1 MLPAN
6 ASIGFD
12 PDHAPGCTIG
22 CMTRL
27 DDYRALGR
35 SGLRVSPL
43 ALGAMTFGT
52 GPFCADDDTAR
63 KIFHAYVEGGGN
75 FVDTADNY
83 SAGRSEELIGEF
95 LRDVDRDDFV
105 LATKYSGP
113 EFSGGGPYSDPRRR
127 SNGRKNMVASL
138 EASLRR
144 LRVDH
149 VDLYWL
155 HVWDGCTP
163 AEEVVDAFGDLVR
176 AGKIRAVGLSDV
188 PAWYATKAA
197 MLGGPPVTALQL
209 EHSLLERAIEAEYV
223 PLARE
228 FGIAIQPWGAIGG
241 GFLSDKYHRDGAGT
255 GRLTGGAA
263 FRALPEVR
271 WAILDVV
278 REVAAEAGATP
289 AQVAL
294 HWVTRRP
301 GMPAPLIGARSPEQL
316 AETLGALD
324 LDLTEAQ
331 LDRLSAVSAPELP
344 FPHGIL
350 ARLNAGLPS

>member
-1 MLPAN
+1 
-6 ASIGFD
+6 
-12 PDHAPGCTIG
+12 
-22 CMTRL
+22 MTL

-52 GPFCADDDTAR
+52 GSLCADDGTAR
-63 KIFHAYVEGGGN
+63 KLFRSYVERGGN
-75 FVDTADNY
+75 FVDTANNY
-83 SAGRSEELIGEF
+83 SAGRSEELVGEF
-95 LRDVDRDDFV
+95 LRDVDRDDVV

-113 EFSGGGPYSDPRRR
+113 DFRDGVPRSDVRRR

-155 HVWDGCTP
+155 HLWDGFTP
-163 AEEVVDAFGDLVR
+163 AEEVMAAFDDLVR
-176 AGKIRAVGLSDV
+176 AGKIRAAGLSDV

-209 EHSLLERAIEAEYV
+209 EYSLIERAIEAEYV

-228 FGIAIQPWGAIGG
+228 FGIAVQPWGAIGG
-241 GFLSDKYHRDGAGT
+241 GFLSGKYTRDGAGS
-255 GRLTGGAA
+255 GRLAEAAA
-263 FRALPEVR
+263 FRSLPDTR
-271 WAILDVV
+271 WAILDAV

-301 GMPAPLIGARSPEQL
+301 EMPAPLIGARTTEQL
-316 AETLGALD
+316 TETLGALT
-324 LDLTEAQ
+324 LGLTGAQ
-331 LDRLSAVSAPELP
+331 LDRLTEVSAPELP
-344 FPHGIL
+344 FPHGVL
-350 ARLNAGLPS
+350 ARLNAGLPR

>member
-1 MLPAN
+1 
-6 ASIGFD
+6 
-12 PDHAPGCTIG
+12 
-22 CMTRL
+22 MTEL
-27 DDYRALGR
+27 DDYRPLGR

-52 GPFCADDDTAR
+52 GPFCAGDDTAR
-63 KIFHAYVEGGGN
+63 EIFRTYVDRGGN

-83 SAGRSEELIGEF
+83 GGGRSEELVGAF
-95 LRDVDRDDFV
+95 LRDTGRDDVV

-113 EFSGGGPYSDPRRR
+113 KLGDGGPVSDPRHR

-144 LRVDH
+144 LGVDH

-155 HVWDGCTP
+155 HVWDGSTP
-163 AEEVVDAFGDLVR
+163 AEEVMAAFGDLVR
-176 AGKIRAVGLSDV
+176 AGKVRAVGLSDV

-209 EHSLLERAIEAEYV
+209 AHSLVERAIEAEYV
-223 PLARE
+223 PLAQE

-241 GFLSDKYHRDGAGT
+241 GFLSGKYTRDGDGT
-255 GRLTGGAA
+255 GRLTGPAATA
-263 FRALPEVR
+263 FRDLPESR
-271 WAILDVV
+271 WAILDAV
-278 REVAAEAGATP
+278 REIATEAGATP

-301 GMPAPLIGARSPEQL
+301 ATPAPLIGARSPEQL
-316 AETLGALD
+316 AESLGALT
-324 LDLTEAQ
+324 LDLTGAQ
-331 LDRLSAVSAPELP
+331 LGRLTEVSAVPLP
-344 FPHGIL
+344 FPHGVL
-350 ARLNAGLPS
+350 AQLNADLPR

>member
-1 MLPAN
+1 
-6 ASIGFD
+6 
-12 PDHAPGCTIG
+12 
-22 CMTRL
+22 MTEL
-27 DDYRALGR
+27 DDYRPLGR
-35 SGLRVSPL
+35 SGLCVSPL

-52 GPFCADDDTAR
+52 GSFCADDDTAR
-63 KIFHAYVEGGGN
+63 KIFRAYVEGGGN

-83 SAGRSEELIGEF
+83 SAGRSEELVGEF
-95 LRDVDRDDFV
+95 LRDVDRDDVV

-113 EFSGGGPYSDPRRR
+113 DFSGGEPRSDPRHR

-155 HVWDGCTP
+155 HIWDGFTP
-163 AEEVVDAFGDLVR
+163 AEEVMAAFGDLVR

-209 EHSLLERAIEAEYV
+209 EYSLVERAIEAEYL

-228 FGIAIQPWGAIGG
+228 FGIAVQPWGALGG
-241 GFLSDKYHRDGAGT
+241 GFLSGKYTRDGGGT
-255 GRLTGGAA
+255 GRLAGPDAAA
-263 FRALPEVR
+263 FRALPEAR
-271 WAILDVV
+271 WAVLDAV
-278 REVAAEAGATP
+278 REIAAEVGATP

-294 HWVTRRP
+294 HWVTCRP
-301 GMPAPLIGARSPEQL
+301 STPAPLIGARSPEQL
-316 AETLGALD
+316 AETLGALT
-324 LDLTEAQ
+324 LDLTGAQ
-331 LDRLSAVSAPELP
+331 LDRLTEVSAVPLP

-350 ARLNAGLPS
+350 ARLNAGLPH

>member
-1 MLPAN
+1 
-6 ASIGFD
+6 
-12 PDHAPGCTIG
+12 
-22 CMTRL
+22 MTEL
-27 DDYRALGR
+27 DDYRPLGR

-43 ALGAMTFGT
+43 ALGALTFGT
-52 GPFCADDDTAR
+52 GPLCADDDTAR
-63 KIFHAYVEGGGN
+63 KVFRAYTERGGN

-83 SAGRSEELIGEF
+83 SAGRSEELVGEF
-95 LRDVDRDDFV
+95 LRDVVRDDVV

-113 EFSGGGPYSDPRRR
+113 EFRDGRPHSDPRRR

-144 LRVDH
+144 LGVDH

-155 HVWDGCTP
+155 HIWDGFTP
-163 AEEVVDAFGDLVR
+163 AEEVVAAFDDLVR
-176 AGKIRAVGLSDV
+176 AGKIRAAGLSDV

-209 EHSLLERAIEAEYV
+209 EYSLIERAIEAEFV

-228 FGIAIQPWGAIGG
+228 FGIAVQPWGAIGG
-241 GFLSDKYHRDGAGT
+241 GFLTGKYTRDGEGT
-255 GRLTGGAA
+255 GRLALPGDAG
-263 FRALPEVR
+263 FRASPETR
-271 WAILDVV
+271 WAVLDAV
-278 REVAAEAGATP
+278 REVAAEVGATP

-301 GMPAPLIGARSPEQL
+301 SMPAPLIGARSPEQL
-316 AETLGALD
+316 AETLGALTLEVTD
-324 LDLTEAQ
+324 AQ
-331 LDRLSAVSAPELP
+331 LDRLTEVSAPELP

-350 ARLNAGLPS
+350 ARLNAGLPH

>member
-1 MLPAN
+1 
-6 ASIGFD
+6 
-12 PDHAPGCTIG
+12 
-22 CMTRL
+22 MTRL

-52 GPFCADDDTAR
+52 GPFCADDDMAR
-63 KIFHAYVEGGGN
+63 KVFRAYAEGGGN

-83 SAGRSEELIGEF
+83 SDGRSEELVGEF
-95 LRDVDRDDFV
+95 LRDVDRDDVV

-155 HVWDGCTP
+155 HIWDGFTP
-163 AEEVVDAFGDLVR
+163 AEEVMAAFGDLVR
-176 AGKIRAVGLSDV
+176 AGKVRAVGLSDV

-209 EHSLLERAIEAEYV
+209 EYSLLERAIEAEFV

-228 FGIAIQPWGAIGG
+228 FGTAIQPWGAIGG
-241 GFLSDKYHRDGAGT
+241 GFLSGKYSRDGAGT

-278 REVAAEAGATP
+278 REVAAETGATP

-324 LDLTEAQ
+324 LELTEVQ
-331 LDRLSAVSAPELP
+331 LDRLTAVSAPDLP
-344 FPHGIL
+344 FPHSVL
-350 ARLNAGLPS
+350 ARLNAGLPG

>member
-1 MLPAN
+1 
-6 ASIGFD
+6 
-12 PDHAPGCTIG
+12 
-22 CMTRL
+22 MTEL
-27 DDYRALGR
+27 DDYRPLGR

-43 ALGAMTFGT
+43 ALGALTFGS
-52 GPFCADDDTAR
+52 GPHCADDDTAR
-63 KIFHAYVEGGGN
+63 AVFRAYTGRGGN

-83 SAGRSEELIGEF
+83 SAGRSEELVGEF
-95 LRDVDRDDFV
+95 LRDVDRDDVV

-113 EFSGGGPYSDPRRR
+113 GFDGGKPLSDPRRR

-144 LRVDH
+144 LGVDH

-155 HVWDGCTP
+155 HIWDGFTP
-163 AEEVVDAFGDLVR
+163 AEEVMAAFDDLVR
-176 AGKIRAVGLSDV
+176 AGKVRAVGLSDV

-209 EHSLLERAIEAEYV
+209 EYSLIERAIEAEFV

-228 FGIAIQPWGAIGG
+228 FGIAVQPWGAIGG
-241 GFLSDKYHRDGAGT
+241 GFLSGKYTRDGGGE
-255 GRLTGGAA
+255 GRLAEGAPYRSA
-263 FRALPEVR
+263 AETR
-271 WAILDVV
+271 WAVLDVV
-278 REVAAEAGATP
+278 REVAAEVDATP

-301 GMPAPLIGARSPEQL
+301 SMPAPLIGARSPGQL
-316 AETLGALD
+316 AETLGALALEVSD
-324 LDLTEAQ
+324 AH
-331 LDRLSAVSAPELP
+331 LDRLTGASAPELP

-350 ARLNAGLPS
+350 ARLNAGLPG

>member
-1 MLPAN
+1 
-6 ASIGFD
+6 
-12 PDHAPGCTIG
+12 
-22 CMTRL
+22 MTEL
-27 DDYRALGR
+27 DDYRPLGR

-52 GPFCADDDTAR
+52 GPLCADDDTAR
-63 KIFHAYVEGGGN
+63 KVFRAYTERGGN

-83 SAGRSEELIGEF
+83 SAGRSEELVGEF
-95 LRDVDRDDFV
+95 LRDVERDDVV

-113 EFSGGGPYSDPRRR
+113 GFRDGRPHSDPRRR

-144 LRVDH
+144 LGVDH

-155 HVWDGCTP
+155 HIWDGFTP
-163 AEEVVDAFGDLVR
+163 AEEVVAAFDDLVR
-176 AGKIRAVGLSDV
+176 AGKIRAAGLSDV

-209 EHSLLERAIEAEYV
+209 EYSLIERAIEAEFV

-241 GFLSDKYHRDGAGT
+241 GFLTGKYTRDGGGT
-255 GRLTGGAA
+255 GRLAA
-263 FRALPEVR
+263 PGDAGLRASPGNR
-271 WAILDVV
+271 WAVLDAV
-278 REVAAEAGATP
+278 RDVAAEVGATP

-301 GMPAPLIGARSPEQL
+301 AMPAPLIGARSPEQL
-316 AETLGALD
+316 AETLGALT
-324 LDLTEAQ
+324 LEVTGAQ
-331 LDRLSAVSAPELP
+331 LDRLTEVSAPELP

-350 ARLNAGLPS
+350 ARLNAGLPH

>member
-1 MLPAN
+1 
-6 ASIGFD
+6 
-12 PDHAPGCTIG
+12 
-22 CMTRL
+22 MTEL
-27 DDYRALGR
+27 DDHRPLGR

-43 ALGAMTFGT
+43 ALGALTFGT
-52 GPFCADDDTAR
+52 GSFCADDDTSR
-63 KIFHAYVEGGGN
+63 RIFRAYVERGGN
-75 FVDTADNY
+75 FVDTANNY
-83 SAGRSEELIGEF
+83 SGGCSEELVGEF
-95 LRDVDRDDFV
+95 LRDVDRDDVV

-113 EFSGGGPYSDPRRR
+113 DFSDGRPKSDPGRR

-155 HVWDGCTP
+155 HIWDGFTP
-163 AEEVVDAFGDLVR
+163 AEEVMAAFGDLLR

-209 EHSLLERAIEAEYV
+209 EYSLVERAIEAEFM

-228 FGIAIQPWGAIGG
+228 FGIAVQPWGALGG
-241 GFLSDKYHRDGAGT
+241 GFLTGKYTRDGAGT
-255 GRLTGGAA
+255 GRLAGPDAAA
-263 FRALPEVR
+263 FRAQPETR
-271 WAILDVV
+271 WAVLDAV
-278 REVAAEAGATP
+278 REVAAEVGATP

-301 GMPAPLIGARSPEQL
+301 LMPAPLVGARTPEQL
-316 AETLGALD
+316 TETLGALA

-331 LDRLSAVSAPELP
+331 LDRLTEVSAPPLP

-350 ARLNAGLPS
+350 ARLNAGLPR

>member
-1 MLPAN
+1 
-6 ASIGFD
+6 
-12 PDHAPGCTIG
+12 
-22 CMTRL
+22 MTRL
-27 DDYRALGR
+27 DDYRPLGR

-43 ALGAMTFGT
+43 ALGAMTFGS

-63 KIFHAYVEGGGN
+63 KVFRAYVERGGN

-83 SAGRSEELIGEF
+83 SAGRSEELVGEF
-95 LRDVDRDDFV
+95 LRDVGRDDIV

-113 EFSGGGPYSDPRRR
+113 EFRDGAPYSDARRR

-144 LRVDH
+144 LRADH

-155 HVWDGCTP
+155 HVWDGRTP
-163 AEEVVDAFGDLVR
+163 AEEVMTAFDDLVR
-176 AGKIRAVGLSDV
+176 AGKVRAVGLSDV

-209 EHSLLERAIEAEYV
+209 EFSLIERAIEAEYV
-223 PLARE
+223 PLAGE
-228 FGIAIQPWGAIGG
+228 FGTAIQPWGALGG
-241 GFLSDKYHRDGAGT
+241 GFLSGKYTRDGAGS

-263 FRALPEVR
+263 FRALPESR

-278 REVAAEAGATP
+278 REVAVEVGATP

-301 GMPAPLIGARSPEQL
+301 RMPAPLIGARSPEQL
-316 AETLGALD
+316 AETLGALE
-324 LDLTEAQ
+324 LDLTDAQ
-331 LDRLSAVSAPELP
+331 LDCLTEVSAPELP

-350 ARLNAGLPS
+350 ARLNAGLPR

>member
-1 MLPAN
+1 MTEL
-6 ASIGFD
+6 
-12 PDHAPGCTIG
+12 DH
-22 CMTRL
+22 
-27 DDYRALGR
+27 YRPLGR

-52 GPFCADDDTAR
+52 GALCADDDTAR
-63 KIFHAYVEGGGN
+63 KIFRTYVDGGGN

-83 SAGRSEELIGEF
+83 GDGRSEVLVGEF
-95 LRDVDRDDFV
+95 LRDTARDDIV
-105 LATKYSGP
+105 LATKYAGP
-113 EFSGGGPYSDPRRR
+113 KFAGGGPVSDPRHR

-144 LRVDH
+144 LGVDH

-155 HVWDGCTP
+155 HVWDGFTP
-163 AEEVVDAFGDLVR
+163 AEEVMAAFDDLVR

-197 MLGGPPVTALQL
+197 MLGGQPVTALQL
-209 EHSLLERAIEAEYV
+209 AYSLIERAIEAEYV
-223 PLARE
+223 PLAQE

-241 GFLSDKYHRDGAGT
+241 GFLSGKYTRDGEGT
-255 GRLTGGAA
+255 GRLEGSGV
-263 FRALPEVR
+263 PEPR
-271 WAILDVV
+271 WAILDAV
-278 REVAAEAGATP
+278 REIATEVDATP

-301 GMPAPLIGARSPEQL
+301 AMPAPLIGARSPEQL
-316 AETLGALD
+316 TESLGALA
-324 LDLTEAQ
+324 LDLTDAQ
-331 LDRLSAVSAPELP
+331 VDRLTEVSAVPLP

-350 ARLNAGLPS
+350 AQLNAGLPR

>member
-1 MLPAN
+1 MTAL
-6 ASIGFD
+6 
-12 PDHAPGCTIG
+12 DH
-22 CMTRL
+22 
-27 DDYRALGR
+27 YRPLGR

-52 GPFCADDDTAR
+52 GSFCADDDTAR
-63 KIFHAYVEGGGN
+63 KIFRTYTDHGGN

-83 SAGRSEELIGEF
+83 SDGRSEELVGEL
-95 LRDVDRDDFV
+95 LRDVDRDDVV

-113 EFSGGGPYSDPRRR
+113 KFHDGGPVSDPRRR

-144 LRVDH
+144 LGVDH

-155 HVWDGCTP
+155 HIWDGSTP
-163 AEEVVDAFGDLVR
+163 AEEVMAAFDELVR

-209 EHSLLERAIEAEYV
+209 AYSLVEREIEAEYV
-223 PLARE
+223 PLAQE
-228 FGIAIQPWGAIGG
+228 FGIAIQPWGALGG
-241 GFLSDKYHRDGAGT
+241 GFLSGKYHRGELGS
-255 GRLTGGAA
+255 GRLTGPGVTH
-263 FRALPEVR
+263 FDDMPESR
-271 WAILDVV
+271 WAVLDAV
-278 REVAAEAGATP
+278 REIAAEVGATP

-301 GMPAPLIGARSPEQL
+301 AMPAPLIGARSPEQL
-316 AETLGALD
+316 TDSLGALD
-324 LDLTEAQ
+324 LDLTGAQ
-331 LDRLSAVSAPELP
+331 LDRLTEVSAVPLP
-344 FPHGIL
+344 FPHDVL
-350 ARLNAGLPS
+350 ARLNAGLPR

>member
-1 MLPAN
+1 MTEL
-6 ASIGFD
+6 
-12 PDHAPGCTIG
+12 DH
-22 CMTRL
+22 
-27 DDYRALGR
+27 YRPLGR

-52 GPFCADDDTAR
+52 GSHCADDDTAR
-63 KIFHAYVEGGGN
+63 KIFRTYVEAGGN

-83 SAGRSEELIGEF
+83 GDGRSEVLVGEF
-95 LRDVDRDDFV
+95 LRDTERDDIV

-113 EFSGGGPYSDPRRR
+113 KFREGGPVSDPRHR

-144 LRVDH
+144 LGVDH

-155 HVWDGCTP
+155 HIWDGATP
-163 AEEVVDAFGDLVR
+163 AEEVMAAFDDLMR
-176 AGKIRAVGLSDV
+176 SGKIRAVGLSDI

-209 EHSLLERAIEAEYV
+209 AYSLIERAIEAEYV
-223 PLARE
+223 PLAQE

-241 GFLSDKYHRDGAGT
+241 GFLSGKYPRDGTGT
-255 GRLTGGAA
+255 GRLTGVDV
-263 FRALPEVR
+263 PEER
-271 WAILDVV
+271 WAILDAV
-278 REVAAEAGATP
+278 RDIAAEVEATP

-301 GMPAPLIGARSPEQL
+301 AMPAPLIGARSPEQL
-316 AETLGALD
+316 TESLGALA
-324 LDLTEAQ
+324 LTLTDAQ
-331 LDRLSAVSAPELP
+331 LDRLTEVSARPLP
-344 FPHGIL
+344 FPHGVL
-350 ARLNAGLPS
+350 ALLNAGLPR

>member
-1 MLPAN
+1 MTEL
-6 ASIGFD
+6 
-12 PDHAPGCTIG
+12 DH
-22 CMTRL
+22 
-27 DDYRALGR
+27 YRPLGR

-52 GPFCADDDTAR
+52 GALCADDDTAR
-63 KIFHAYVEGGGN
+63 KIFRTYVDGGGN

-83 SAGRSEELIGEF
+83 GDGRSEVLVGEF
-95 LRDVDRDDFV
+95 LRDTARDDIV

-113 EFSGGGPYSDPRRR
+113 KFAGGGPVSNPRHR

-144 LRVDH
+144 LGVDH

-155 HVWDGCTP
+155 HVWDGSTP
-163 AEEVVDAFGDLVR
+163 AEEVMAAFDDLVR
-176 AGKIRAVGLSDV
+176 AGKIRAAGLSDV

-209 EHSLLERAIEAEYV
+209 AYSLIERAIEAEYV
-223 PLARE
+223 PLAQE

-241 GFLSDKYHRDGAGT
+241 GFLSGKYTRDGEGT
-255 GRLTGGAA
+255 GRLEGADV
-263 FRALPEVR
+263 PEPR
-271 WAILDVV
+271 WAILGAV
-278 REVAAEAGATP
+278 REIATEVDATP

-294 HWVTRRP
+294 HWVTRRLA
-301 GMPAPLIGARSPEQL
+301 MPAPLIGARSPEQL
-316 AETLGALD
+316 TESLGALT
-324 LDLTEAQ
+324 LDLTDTQ
-331 LDRLSAVSAPELP
+331 VDRLTEMSATPLP

-350 ARLNAGLPS
+350 AQLNAGLPR

>member
-1 MLPAN
+1 
-6 ASIGFD
+6 
-12 PDHAPGCTIG
+12 
-22 CMTRL
+22 MTEL
-27 DDYRALGR
+27 DDYRPLGR

-52 GPFCADDDTAR
+52 GSFCADDDTAR
-63 KIFHAYVEGGGN
+63 KIFRAYVERGGN

-83 SAGRSEELIGEF
+83 SGGRSEELVGDF
-95 LRDVDRDDFV
+95 LRDVARDDVV

-113 EFSGGGPYSDPRRR
+113 GFSGGAPHSDPRRR
-127 SNGRKNMVASL
+127 SNGRKNMIASL

-155 HVWDGCTP
+155 HIWDGFTP
-163 AEEVVDAFGDLVR
+163 AEEVLAAFGDLVR

-209 EHSLLERAIEAEYV
+209 EYSLVERAIEAEYV
-223 PLARE
+223 PLAAE

-241 GFLSDKYHRDGAGT
+241 GFLTGKYTRDGTGT
-255 GRLTGGAA
+255 GRLAGPDATA
-263 FRALPEVR
+263 FRALPETR
-271 WAILDVV
+271 WAVLDAV
-278 REVAAEAGATP
+278 REVAAETGATP

-294 HWVTRRP
+294 RWVTTRP
-301 GMPAPLIGARSPEQL
+301 SMPAPLIGARTPEQL
-316 AETLGALD
+316 AETLGALA
-324 LDLTEAQ
+324 LEVTEAQ
-331 LDRLSAVSAPELP
+331 LARLTEVSAPALP

-350 ARLNAGLPS
+350 ARLNAGLPH

>member
-1 MLPAN
+1 MTEL
-6 ASIGFD
+6 
-12 PDHAPGCTIG
+12 DH
-22 CMTRL
+22 
-27 DDYRALGR
+27 YRPLGR

-52 GPFCADDDTAR
+52 GALCADDDTAR
-63 KIFHAYVEGGGN
+63 KIFRTYVDGGGN

-83 SAGRSEELIGEF
+83 GDGRSEVLVGEF
-95 LRDVDRDDFV
+95 LRDTARDDIV

-113 EFSGGGPYSDPRRR
+113 KFADGGPVSDPRHR

-144 LRVDH
+144 LGVDH

-155 HVWDGCTP
+155 HVWDGSTP
-163 AEEVVDAFGDLVR
+163 AEEVMAAFDDLVR
-176 AGKIRAVGLSDV
+176 AGKIRAAGLSDV

-209 EHSLLERAIEAEYV
+209 AYSLIERAIEAEYV
-223 PLARE
+223 PLAQE

-241 GFLSDKYHRDGAGT
+241 GFLSGKYTRDGEGT
-255 GRLTGGAA
+255 GRLEGSDV
-263 FRALPEVR
+263 PEPR
-271 WAILDVV
+271 WAILDAV
-278 REVAAEAGATP
+278 REIATEVDATP

-301 GMPAPLIGARSPEQL
+301 AMPAPLIGARSPEQL
-316 AETLGALD
+316 TESLGALT
-324 LDLTEAQ
+324 LDLTGAQ
-331 LDRLSAVSAPELP
+331 VDRLTEVSATPLP

-350 ARLNAGLPS
+350 AQLNAGLPR

>member
-1 MLPAN
+1 MP
-6 ASIGFD
+6 SIGFD
-12 PDHAPGCTIG
+12 PDRAPGCTLG
-22 CMTRL
+22 DMTRL
-27 DDYRALGR
+27 DDYRPLGR

-52 GPFCADDDTAR
+52 GSFCADDDTSR
-63 KIFHAYVEGGGN
+63 EIFRAYVESGGN
-75 FVDTADNY
+75 FVDTANNY
-83 SAGRSEELIGEF
+83 SAGRSEELVGEF
-95 LRDVDRDDFV
+95 LRDVDRDDVV

-113 EFSGGGPYSDPRRR
+113 DFSGGEPRSDPRRR

-155 HVWDGCTP
+155 HVWDGFTP
-163 AEEVVDAFGDLVR
+163 AEEVMAAFGDLLG

-209 EHSLLERAIEAEYV
+209 EYSLVERAIEAEYV

-228 FGIAIQPWGAIGG
+228 FGVAVQPWGAIGG
-241 GFLSDKYHRDGAGT
+241 GFLSGKYTRDGAGE
-255 GRLTGGAA
+255 GRLAEGASY
-263 FRALPEVR
+263 RSLPETR
-271 WAILDVV
+271 WAVLDVV

-294 HWVTRRP
+294 HWVTGRP
-301 GMPAPLIGARSPEQL
+301 AMPAPLIGARSPEQL
-316 AETLGALD
+316 AETLGALE
-324 LDLTEAQ
+324 LDLTAAQ
-331 LDRLSAVSAPELP
+331 LDRLTAVSAPELP

-350 ARLNAGLPS
+350 ARLNAGLPR

>member
-1 MLPAN
+1 
-6 ASIGFD
+6 
-12 PDHAPGCTIG
+12 
-22 CMTRL
+22 MTEL
-27 DDYRALGR
+27 DDYRPLGR
-35 SGLRVSPL
+35 TGLRVSPL

-52 GPFCADDDTAR
+52 GSFCADDDTAR
-63 KIFHAYVEGGGN
+63 RTFRAYVEAGGN

-83 SAGRSEELIGEF
+83 SAGRSEELVGEF
-95 LRDVDRDDFV
+95 LRDVDRDDVV

-113 EFSGGGPYSDPRRR
+113 GFGGGEPRSDPRRR

-155 HVWDGCTP
+155 HIWDGFTP
-163 AEEVVDAFGDLVR
+163 AEEVMAAFGDLVR
-176 AGKIRAVGLSDV
+176 AGKIRAAGLSDV

-209 EHSLLERAIEAEYV
+209 EYSLIERAIEAEYV
-223 PLARE
+223 PLAQE
-228 FGIAIQPWGAIGG
+228 FGIAVQPWGAIGG
-241 GFLSDKYHRDGAGT
+241 GFLSGKYTRDGAGT
-255 GRLTGGAA
+255 GRLADGAA
-263 FRALPEVR
+263 FRAQPENR
-271 WAILDVV
+271 WAVLDVV

-301 GMPAPLIGARSPEQL
+301 AMPAPLIGARSPEQL
-316 AETLGALD
+316 AETLGALT
-324 LDLTEAQ
+324 LDLTGAQ
-331 LDRLSAVSAPELP
+331 LDRLTAVSAPELP

-350 ARLNAGLPS
+350 ARLNAGLPR

>member
-1 MLPAN
+1 
-6 ASIGFD
+6 
-12 PDHAPGCTIG
+12 
-22 CMTRL
+22 MTEL
-27 DDYRALGR
+27 DDYRPLGR

-52 GPFCADDDTAR
+52 GAFCAGDDTAR
-63 KIFHAYVEGGGN
+63 DIFRTYVGRGGN

-83 SAGRSEELIGEF
+83 GGGRSEELVGEF
-95 LRDVDRDDFV
+95 LRDTDRDDIV

-113 EFSGGGPYSDPRRR
+113 KFGDGGPVSDPRHR

-144 LRVDH
+144 LGVDH

-155 HVWDGCTP
+155 HIWDGATP
-163 AEEVVDAFGDLVR
+163 AEEVVAAFDDLVR
-176 AGKIRAVGLSDV
+176 AGKIRAFGLSDV

-209 EHSLLERAIEAEYV
+209 AYSLIERAVEAEHV

-241 GFLSDKYHRDGAGT
+241 GFLTGKYTRDGAGT
-255 GRLTGGAA
+255 GRLTGPDASA
-263 FRALPEVR
+263 FRGVPESR
-271 WAILDVV
+271 WAVLDTV
-278 REVAAEAGATP
+278 REIAAEVGATP

-301 GMPAPLIGARSPEQL
+301 SMPAPLIGARSAEQL
-316 AETLGALD
+316 DETVGALA
-324 LDLTEAQ
+324 LALTDAQ
-331 LDRLSAVSAPELP
+331 LDRLAEVSAPPLP
-344 FPHGIL
+344 FPHSIL
-350 ARLNAGLPS
+350 AQLNANLPPSP

>member
-1 MLPAN
+1 
-6 ASIGFD
+6 
-12 PDHAPGCTIG
+12 
-22 CMTRL
+22 MTAL
-27 DDYRALGR
+27 DDYRPLGR

-52 GPFCADDDTAR
+52 GSFCAEDDTAR
-63 KIFHAYVEGGGN
+63 KIFRAYVEGGGN

-83 SAGRSEELIGEF
+83 GNGRSEELVGDF
-95 LRDVDRDDFV
+95 LRDVGRDDVV

-113 EFSGGGPYSDPRRR
+113 GFSGGVPHSDPRRR
-127 SNGRKNMVASL
+127 SNGRKNMIASL

-155 HVWDGCTP
+155 HIWDGRTP
-163 AEEVVDAFGDLVR
+163 AEEVMAAFGDLVR

-209 EHSLLERAIEAEYV
+209 EYSLVERAIEAEYV
-223 PLARE
+223 PLAGE

-241 GFLSDKYHRDGAGT
+241 GFLTGKYTRDGAGT
-255 GRLTGGAA
+255 GRLAGPDAAA
-263 FRALPEVR
+263 FRARPETR
-271 WAILDVV
+271 WAVLDAV
-278 REVAAEAGATP
+278 REVAAETGATP
-289 AQVAL
+289 AQMAL
-294 HWVTRRP
+294 RWVTSRP
-301 GMPAPLIGARSPEQL
+301 SMPAPLIGARTPEQL
-316 AETLGALD
+316 AETLGALT
-324 LDLTEAQ
+324 LDVTGAQ
-331 LDRLSAVSAPELP
+331 LDRLTEVSAPALP

-350 ARLNAGLPS
+350 ARLNADLPG

>member
-1 MLPAN
+1 
-6 ASIGFD
+6 
-12 PDHAPGCTIG
+12 
-22 CMTRL
+22 MTRL
-27 DDYRALGR
+27 DDYRPLGR

-52 GPFCADDDTAR
+52 GAFCADDDTAR
-63 KIFHAYVEGGGN
+63 KVFRAYVEDGGN

-83 SAGRSEELIGEF
+83 SAGRSEELVGEF
-95 LRDVDRDDFV
+95 LRDVERDDVV

-113 EFSGGGPYSDPRRR
+113 GFSGGEPRSDPRRR

-144 LRVDH
+144 LRVEH

-155 HVWDGCTP
+155 HIWDGFTP
-163 AEEVVDAFGDLVR
+163 AEEVMAAFDDLVR
-176 AGKIRAVGLSDV
+176 AGKVRAVGLSDV

-209 EHSLLERAIEAEYV
+209 EYSLIERAIEAEFV
-223 PLARE
+223 PLAKE
-228 FGIAIQPWGAIGG
+228 FGVAVQPWGAIGG
-241 GFLSDKYHRDGAGT
+241 GFLSGKYTRDGGGE
-255 GRLTGGAA
+255 GRLADGAA
-263 FRALPEVR
+263 FRSLPERR

-278 REVAAEAGATP
+278 REIATEVDATP

-316 AETLGALD
+316 AETLGALT
-324 LDLTEAQ
+324 LGLTDAQ
-331 LDRLSAVSAPELP
+331 LDRLTEASAPELP
-344 FPHGIL
+344 FPHRVL

>member
-1 MLPAN
+1 
-6 ASIGFD
+6 
-12 PDHAPGCTIG
+12 
-22 CMTRL
+22 MTEL
-27 DDYRALGR
+27 DDYRPLGR

-43 ALGAMTFGT
+43 ALGALTFGA
-52 GPFCADDDTAR
+52 GSFCADDATAR
-63 KIFHAYVEGGGN
+63 KTFRAYVERGGN

-83 SAGRSEELIGEF
+83 SAGRSEELVGEF
-95 LRDVDRDDFV
+95 LRDVGRDDVV

-113 EFSGGGPYSDPRRR
+113 DFSGGGPRSDPRRR
-127 SNGRKNMVASL
+127 SNGRKNMIASL

-155 HVWDGCTP
+155 HIWDGFTP
-163 AEEVVDAFGDLVR
+163 AEEVMAAFGDLVR

-209 EHSLLERAIEAEYV
+209 EYSLVERAVEAEYV

-241 GFLSDKYHRDGAGT
+241 GFLSGKYSRDGGA
-255 GRLTGGAA
+255 GRLADPGVAA
-263 FRALPEVR
+263 FSALPESR
-271 WAILDVV
+271 WAVLDAV

-294 HWVTRRP
+294 RWVLSRP
-301 GMPAPLIGARSPEQL
+301 AVPAPLIGARTPEQL
-316 AETLGALD
+316 SETLGALA
-324 LDLTEAQ
+324 LDVTAAQ
-331 LDRLSAVSAPELP
+331 LDRLTEVSAPVFP

-350 ARLNAGLPS
+350 ARLNADL